1 MKIQLNDQ
9 VSFSMINHYGAYA
22 DDSSVEIGFP
32 TSIIPELLPYKC
44 GDDPPTESVYSYV
57 PLTVV
62 ADIIAKYKKQLT
74 N

>member
-1 MKIQLNDQ
+1 MNIQLNDT
-9 VSFSMINHYGAYA
+9 VSFSMINHPGSYS
-22 DDSSVEIGFP
+22 DNESVEIGFP

-62 ADIIAKYKKQLT
+62 ADIIEKYKTK
-74 N
+74 

>member
-1 MKIQLNDQ
+1 MNIQLNDI
-9 VSFSMINHYGAYA
+9 VSFSMINHHGSYS
-22 DDSSVEIGFP
+22 DNESVEIGFP

-62 ADIIAKYKKQLT
+62 ANIIAKYKTK
-74 N
+74 